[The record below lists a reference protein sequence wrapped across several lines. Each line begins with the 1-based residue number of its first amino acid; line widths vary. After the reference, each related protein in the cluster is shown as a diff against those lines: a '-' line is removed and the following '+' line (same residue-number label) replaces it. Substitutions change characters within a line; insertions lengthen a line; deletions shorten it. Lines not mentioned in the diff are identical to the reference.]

1 MSISLKT
8 GSHGEG
14 FNFDNVGRN
23 LQMMSKVTSER
34 PQQQLPQAMKTGTTI
49 VGVVYGDG
57 VVLAADTRATA
68 GNVVADKQCQKIH
81 YMAPNIMCCG
91 AGTAA
96 DTENVTMMVCSE
108 LTLHRLETRKQSRVI
123 EALTMLK
130 RHLFQYQG
138 YISAALVLG
147 GVDVDGPFLGTI
159 APHGSTDRLPFVAM
173 GSGSLAAM
181 AVLESG
187 YKDGMTVDEAK
198 ALVTAAIQAGI
209 YNDPFSG
216 TQVDV
221 CVITKTD
228 VKLTYGHHQPFAATP
243 DPVTCEWKS
252 SEMFIPAEERKP
264 AHPPRSMER
273 PTDRLVRLPA
283 GTTPIKKELIR
294 QLVTIEDVPVS
305 RD

>member
-1 MSISLKT
+1 MQSLKT
-8 GSHGEG
+8 GFRGEG
-14 FNFDNVGRN
+14 FSFDNVGRN
-23 LQMMSKVTSER
+23 LAMSREH
-34 PQQQLPQAMKTGTTI
+34 PQQQLPKAMKTGTTI
-49 VGVVYGDG
+49 VGAVFEDG
-57 VVLAADTRATA
+57 VVLAADTRATE
-68 GNVVADKQCQKIH
+68 GNVVADKVCQKIH

-108 LTLHRLETRKQSRVI
+108 LTLHRLETRKQSKVI

-130 RHLFQYQG
+130 RHLFHYQG

-181 AVLESG
+181 AMLESG
-187 YKDGMTVDEAK
+187 YKDHMTAEEAK
-198 ALVTAAIQAGI
+198 KLVTAAICAGI
-209 YNDPFSG
+209 YNDPYSG

-228 VKLTYGHHQPFAATP
+228 VKLTYAHFQPFAETP
-243 DPVTCEWKS
+243 NPVACEWKTADT
-252 SEMFIPAEERKP
+252 FISAEDRKP
-264 AHPPRSMER
+264 AHPPSSMLRPAER
-273 PTDRLVRLPA
+273 LITLPP
-283 GTTPIKKELIR
+283 GTTPIKKEEIR
-294 QLVTIEDVPVS
+294 QLVTVTDVPVS
-305 RD
+305 TD